1 MNTSQRLPLKGV
13 RVVDFSQVQFGPMA
27 TQILAD
33 FGAEVIKI
41 ERPSIGDISRSID
54 VKSEGIEDSAMF
66 LALNRNKRS
75 IVLDM
80 KEPAALP
87 IVHRL
92 LEDADVIVSN
102 FRAGV
107 AERMGLGFEALHK
120 KFPRLIYASGTGFGE
135 DGPLTKLGG
144 QDMALQAF
152 SGATW
157 HNRAV
162 DGRPAIYPIPFVDFG
177 AGMAMV
183 QGILLAL
190 IERGVSGLGQRI
202 DVSLLD
208 TAMFEQMQ
216 EYTAWMMRRFE
227 VHWERDN
234 LVGSFKTSDGW
245 VTIVGLFRPDPLR
258 AICTALGTEDLT
270 ARPEFATAELQ
281 QENRGQLWSI
291 LDEKISA
298 FDTDEAVRRLSEAGV
313 ICGPV
318 QDYDEVLENSQVRHN
333 DVIRTLP
340 HATLGEVRV
349 IDNPIRLSGV
359 RGRAYHAAPLLGEHT
374 EEVLE
379 EIGYAANEIGAFV
392 NSGVA
397 FQAHRATLSAS

>member
-1 MNTSQRLPLKGV
+1 MSTSQRLPLKGV
-13 RVVDFSQVQFGPMA
+13 RVIDFTQVQFGPMA

-41 ERPSIGDISRSID
+41 ERPAVGDISRSID
-54 VKSEGIEDSAMF
+54 VKSDGIEDSAMF

-75 IVLDM
+75 VVLDM
-80 KEPAALP
+80 KKPAALP
-87 IVHRL
+87 IVHKL

-102 FRAGV
+102 YRAGV
-107 AERMGLGFEALHK
+107 AERMGLGFEELQK

-135 DGPLTKLGG
+135 DGPQANLGG

-157 HNRAV
+157 HNRGT

-177 AGMAMV
+177 AGMALV

-190 IERGVSGLGQRI
+190 IERGVSGHGQRV

-234 LVGSFKTSDGW
+234 LVGCFKTSDGW
-245 VTIVGLFRPDPLR
+245 VTIVGLFRPDPLQ
-258 AICTALGTEDLT
+258 AICKALGSEDLT
-270 ARPEFATAELQ
+270 ELPEFATANLQ
-281 QENRGQLWSI
+281 MENRDQLWTI

-298 FDTDEAVRRLSEAGV
+298 FSTDESVRRLGEEGV

-318 QDYDEVLENSQVRHN
+318 QNYDEVLENPQVRHN
-333 DVIRTLP
+333 DIVRDLP
-340 HATLGEVRV
+340 HTTLGEVRV
-349 IDNPIRLSGV
+349 IDNPIRLSGA
-359 RGRAYHAAPLLGEHT
+359 RGRIYNAAPLLGEHT
-374 EEVLE
+374 QEVLAE
-379 EIGYAANEIGAFV
+379 FGYAPNEITTFID
-392 NSGVA
+392 NGVA
-397 FQAHRATLSAS
+397 IQA

>member
-1 MNTSQRLPLKGV
+1 MSTSQRLPLKGV
-13 RVVDFSQVQFGPMA
+13 RVIDFSQVQFGPMA

-33 FGAEVIKI
+33 FGAEVIKV
-41 ERPSIGDISRSID
+41 ERPAVGDISRSID

-75 IVLDM
+75 ISLDM
-80 KEPAALP
+80 KEPGALP
-87 IVHRL
+87 IVHRM
-92 LEDADVIVSN
+92 LEGADVIVSN
-102 FRAGV
+102 YRAGV
-107 AERMGLGFEALHK
+107 AERMGLGFEELHK

-135 DGPLTKLGG
+135 DGPLTELGG

-157 HNRAV
+157 HNRAT
-162 DGRPAIYPIPFVDFG
+162 DGRPAIYPIPFIDFG
-177 AGMAMV
+177 AGMALV

-190 IERGVSGLGQRI
+190 IERGVSGQGQRV

-270 ARPEFATAELQ
+270 ARNEFSTAELQ
-281 QENRGQLWSI
+281 QENREQLWHI
-291 LDEKISA
+291 LDEKISE
-298 FDTDEAVRRLSEAGV
+298 FSTEEAIQRLGKSGV

-318 QDYDEVLENSQVRHN
+318 QDFDQVLQNPQVLHN
-333 DVIRTLP
+333 DIVRSLP

-359 RGRAYHAAPLLGEHT
+359 RKDTYQAAPLLGEHT
-374 EEVLE
+374 EEVLGE
-379 EIGYAANEIGAFV
+379 FGYSPDEITAFV
-392 NSGVA
+392 SNGVA
-397 FQAHRATLSAS
+397 VQA